1 MKKTKKVIEEQTKP
15 TSGVI
20 YLEEGTT
27 LAEVLAQVMAVGV
40 TDFSKVRFDHDYVG
54 CNGHPEGEYC
64 YCPSSYTDERF
75 SWEI

>member
-1 MKKTKKVIEEQTKP
+1 MKKTKKIIEQTKP

-20 YLEEGTT
+20 YLSEGTT
-27 LAEVLAQVMAVGV
+27 LAEVLAQVMAAGV
-40 TDFSKVRFDHDYVG
+40 TDLHNVRFDHDFVG

-75 SWEI
+75 TWEI